1 MDFLNLRQFPGCV
14 NTRSWS
20 RLTLVMGSLILLSMG
35 GRYGKY
41 GEIKRLARLR
51 QHNMSL
57 PFRVRGG
64 KAALERQP
72 HGKKDIHA
80 GKARK
85 KR

>member
-1 MDFLNLRQFPGCV
+1 
-14 NTRSWS
+14 
-20 RLTLVMGSLILLSMG
+20 MG

-51 QHNMSL
+51 QHTMSL

-85 KR
+85 KRYPLSVADADKGRGAWW

>member
-1 MDFLNLRQFPGCV
+1 
-14 NTRSWS
+14 
-20 RLTLVMGSLILLSMG
+20 MGSPIIKNVG

-51 QHNMSL
+51 KHTMSS
-57 PFRVRGG
+57 PFRVCGG

-72 HGKKDIHA
+72 YRKNDLHT